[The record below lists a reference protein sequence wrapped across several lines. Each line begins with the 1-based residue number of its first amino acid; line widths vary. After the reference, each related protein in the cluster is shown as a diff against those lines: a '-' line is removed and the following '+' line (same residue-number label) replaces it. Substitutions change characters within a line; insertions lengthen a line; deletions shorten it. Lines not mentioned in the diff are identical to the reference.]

1 MAYRTGLPH
10 KQDYIITRLTPNVRH
25 GPTNSDSQSINT
37 GMQEGRERVV
47 FSYEEV
53 MKELLVSSYELL
65 ISRCL
70 VLKYNCLV

>member
-25 GPTNSDSQSINT
+25 CPTNSDSQSINT
-37 GMQEGRERVV
+37 GMREGRVELVV
-47 FSYEEV
+47 SNEEV

-65 ISRCL
+65 ISRRL